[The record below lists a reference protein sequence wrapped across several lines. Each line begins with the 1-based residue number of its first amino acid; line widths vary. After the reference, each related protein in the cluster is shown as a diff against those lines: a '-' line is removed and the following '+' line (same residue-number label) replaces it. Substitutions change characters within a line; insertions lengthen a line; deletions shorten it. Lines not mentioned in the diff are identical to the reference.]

1 MRIGIV
7 VKVLVEKKIGFIRS
21 ADLREDVFF
30 HFSKVEQ
37 IGTSQLAE
45 GDEVEYEIEE
55 LQRIKKEKIQ
65 ATRVR
70 RAKRPLSAKLKSSDA
85 PKLKAKH
92 HPKALKRRPAW
103 RKKDSSQQDG
113 MDE

>member
-7 VKVLVEKKIGFIRS
+7 VKIIAEKKIGFIRS

-30 HFSKVEQ
+30 HFSKVELSSTQ
-37 IGTSQLAE
+37 PLAE

-55 LQRIKKEKIQ
+55 LQRIQKEKLQ
-65 ATRVR
+65 AIRVR
-70 RAKRPLSAKLKSSDA
+70 RAKRPLSARLKSSDA

-92 HPKALKRRPAW
+92 HPKALKRRPTW
-103 RKKDSSQQDG
+103 RKRDSNEQ
-113 MDE
+113 E